1 MAQRWTRQLAGAH
14 GAPGAHGS
22 QIGGF
27 GGWILGVELT
37 GEELRRARKLLTVGG
52 ILALIAGLV
61 AIVVPV
67 IASVT
72 IALFIGWVMVAGGIT
87 MAIQAV
93 SNRAPLR
100 ALEALLTLI
109 AGLYVV
115 IFPLNGT
122 VTLTFVLSVWLFAT
136 GVLSLLAASRLGRTP
151 QAWSA
156 GIGGVL
162 SVILGFLIAD
172 SLPSSAAWA
181 IGLLVGIDLIFWGVR
196 ALVAARLLGQAVQ
209 ER

>member
-1 MAQRWTRQLAGAH
+1 MAQRWTRELAGAE
-14 GAPGAHGS
+14 GS
-22 QIGGF
+22 PIGGF
-27 GGWILGVELT
+27 GGWIVGAELT
-37 GEELRRARKLLTVGG
+37 DEQLRRARTILIVVGIG
-52 ILALIAGLV
+52 AFITGAV
-61 AIVVPV
+61 AILVPA

-72 IALFIGWVMVAGGIT
+72 IALFIGWIMVAGGIA
-87 MAIQAV
+87 MAVQAISYRV
-93 SNRAPLR
+93 PLR

-136 GVLSLLAASRLGRTP
+136 GVLSLLTATRLGRTP
-151 QAWSA
+151 EGWST

-162 SVILGFLIAD
+162 SIILGFLIAD

-181 IGLLVGIDLIFWGVR
+181 IGLLVGINLIFWGVR
-196 ALVAARLLGQAVQ
+196 ALIGAQLLKPVAQR
-209 ER
+209 R